1 MRALKPRARARLF
14 ARFKAG
20 ESFDDLRIAYQLPLR
35 EIETIVRVVATGQ
48 DRSACG
54 FARRIT
60 GAACRPETMTELR
73 RRI

>member
-54 FARRIT
+54 FRSPDHGSRVPPRDHDRT
-60 GAACRPETMTELR
+60 
-73 RRI
+73 